1 MIDPVVLISYVT
13 RVRVRVS
20 DTIRIGYAD
29 IYFLKKKSTKMV
41 YSSIRIRVSD
51 EYRIRIRH
59 PLGVSVY
66 NIANQRERAV
76 FCHSIVSTNTVPD

>member
-1 MIDPVVLISYVT
+1 MGEASVTGAPSAVRVLAVTYVT

-29 IYFLKKKSTKMV
+29 THFIKRNPTKMV

-51 EYRIRIRH
+51 EYQIRIRH
-59 PLGVSVY
+59 PSW
-66 NIANQRERAV
+66 
-76 FCHSIVSTNTVPD
+76 SIDVT